1 MIKLFACDLD
11 GTLLNEEHT
20 SDEIILSG
28 IDQVIEKG
36 RYFTI
41 ATGRHLH
48 EDQTSEEFG
57 NRKIYTICMNGAL
70 ILDENRNPIYQK
82 TLSKEFVKG
91 IMEAFPEVDFEFI
104 GMNHTFIRFS
114 KEEHFANFKRR
125 SIWNRV
131 VDENKI
137 QRFIRDCIFDQ
148 SVEDILKQDIY
159 KLNTRVD
166 EQTSQR
172 LSEYLQQHSDEVVNA
187 PFAEGVFE
195 ITDKSVN
202 KGEAVKRLA
211 DWLGISEDEVAVYG
225 DGGNDLQM
233 LARFAHSYAMSNG
246 TDEAK
251 KAANEVIGDCK
262 DHAVIKHILEII
274 HQ

>member
-1 MIKLFACDLD
+1 MLRELWK
-11 GTLLNEEHT
+11 
-20 SDEIILSG
+20 
-28 IDQVIEKG
+28 
-36 RYFTI
+36 
-41 ATGRHLH
+41 
-48 EDQTSEEFG
+48 
-57 NRKIYTICMNGAL
+57 
-70 ILDENRNPIYQK
+70 
-82 TLSKEFVKG
+82 
-91 IMEAFPEVDFEFI
+91 AFPEVDFEFI

-251 KAANEVIGDCK
+251 KQQMRLLVI
-262 DHAVIKHILEII
+262 ARIML
-274 HQ
+274 